1 MRTGLRV
8 VHQAS
13 GLFTRH
19 IVPLL
24 SPRLA
29 RQPGRLIVVHIA
41 SCTAAS
47 PWPSCLVLESTQTQI
62 EPHVRL
68 QLLVSTHLE
77 NDISLSV
84 SFSMT
89 ISKALCSHGIC
100 NPSEAISSLRR
111 LLECCLPWRQ
121 DHKEL
126 QLHCELQV
134 PSLSSASTQHRQ
146 TVRPL

>member
-1 MRTGLRV
+1 MRSTSNMRTGLRV

-13 GLFTRH
+13 GLSTRH

-29 RQPGRLIVVHIA
+29 RQPGRLIVAHIA

-68 QLLVSTHLE
+68 QLLVSTYLE
-77 NDISLSV
+77 NYTSLSV

-100 NPSEAISSLRR
+100 NTSEAISSLGAHLNAVFHGDRTTR
-111 LLECCLPWRQ
+111 N
-121 DHKEL
+121 
-126 QLHCELQV
+126 
-134 PSLSSASTQHRQ
+134 SSST
-146 TVRPL
+146 VNYKSPP